1 MYKHIKL
8 ITNTENMKITILGT
22 GMVGQ
27 TIASRLVELG
37 HTVTIGTRNPSET
50 LNRTKVNQMTGKSFS
65 DWYKE
70 NKVIGLKK
78 LSESAQ
84 DAELIINATSG
95 RASIE
100 VMEKVGKQNLKGK
113 VLLDIANPL
122 DFSNGMPASL
132 FVSNTDSLGEQIQ
145 NQFPEV
151 MVVKSLNTMNTFIMM
166 HPDSISGAHNVFVS
180 GNDTSAKDKVSNLLK
195 SIGWKQESIID
206 LGDITTSRGTE
217 MLLPIWLRLWGA
229 LGHAN
234 FNFHI
239 QQAK

>member
-1 MYKHIKL
+1 
-8 ITNTENMKITILGT
+8 MKITVLGT

-37 HTVTIGTRNPSET
+37 HDVTMGTRNPSET
-50 LNRTKVNQMTGKSFS
+50 IKRTEPNQMTGKSFT
-65 DWYKE
+65 DWHSKNE
-70 NKVIGLKK
+70 VVSLKK

-95 RASIE
+95 KASIE
-100 VMEKVGKQNLKGK
+100 VLEKVGKKNIDGK

-122 DFSNGMPASL
+122 DFSNGMPPSL
-132 FVSNTDSLGEQIQ
+132 FISNTDSLGEQIQ
-145 NQFPEV
+145 KEFPEL

-166 HPDSISGAHNVFVS
+166 HPESIPGDHNVFVS
-180 GNDTSAKDKVSNLLK
+180 GNDANAKEKVSDLLK
-195 SIGWKQESIID
+195 TIGWKPENIID
-206 LGDITTSRGTE
+206 LGDITTARGTE